1 MPGEEKSE
9 LSKGRSLL
17 ANFEKRQEMRRWVFR
32 PEKKEQEG
40 GQYQHEIDMLSYYY
54 NGTTK

>member
-1 MPGEEKSE
+1 MPEKSK
-9 LSKGRSLL
+9 LSKGQSLL
-17 ANFEKRQEMRRWVFR
+17 VNFEKRQEMRRWIFR

-40 GQYQHEIDMLSYYY
+40 GQYQHEIDILSNYY